1 MSKELI
7 QELNIQVSSWS
18 VMYAKLHN
26 YHWYV
31 KGSQFFTLHTKFEE
45 LYNEATLHMDE
56 IAERILT
63 LGGDPVATL
72 KQHLEQSV
80 VTEASGQEQAEEMVQ
95 TIANDYGE
103 IMKSLKKGMELS
115 GQIGDD
121 RTEDVLNATYQMIE
135 KHQWMLHAFL
145 GR

>member
-31 KGSQFFTLHTKFEE
+31 KGHQFFTLHTKFEE

-63 LGGDPVATL
+63 LGSNPVATL

-80 VTEASGQEQAEEMVQ
+80 VKEASGQEKAEEMVQ
-95 TIANDYGE
+95 TIANDYGK
-103 IMKSLKKGMELS
+103 IMQSLKKAWNWPDKRVT
-115 GQIGDD
+115 I
-121 RTEDVLNATYQMIE
+121 
-135 KHQWMLHAFL
+135 
-145 GR
+145 